1 VSEGASP
8 GVRPV
13 SRIRA
18 TTVVPVAG
26 IAALA
31 GLCWIVTVQ
40 LTRGMGVGPGTMG
53 MSFGFFMGMW
63 VAMMAAMMLPS
74 QAPMAMLW
82 TRAIAQSPSVARRT
96 TRTFAF
102 LAGYVL
108 SWALYGLLA
117 FLLVVALDAFLT
129 RNPGAGRWLATGIF
143 ALAGIY
149 QLTPLKDV
157 CLRTCRSPI
166 GMFLKYG
173 SFKGSAVDFRVGLH
187 HGLYCV
193 GCCWALM
200 VVLIGVGVMNLVAM
214 VVLAAVIL
222 AEKLWRYG
230 EVAARVVGVAF
241 LVLAV
246 LAAFGVWL
254 PAGLQAPM
262 MSGM

>member
-1 VSEGASP
+1 MSQEATP
-8 GVRPV
+8 QVRPP
-13 SRIRA
+13 SRMRA
-18 TTVVPVAG
+18 ATIVPVAG

-31 GLCWIVTVQ
+31 FLSWIVTVQ

-53 MSFGFFMGMW
+53 MSFGLFMGMW

-96 TRTFAF
+96 TRTFGF

-108 SWALYGLLA
+108 AWALYGLLA
-117 FLLVVALDAFLT
+117 FGLVLALDAIIT
-129 RNPGAGRWLATGIF
+129 RNPGAGRWLAAGIF

-157 CLRTCRSPI
+157 CLRTCRTPI

-173 SFKGSAVDFRVGLH
+173 SYQGGAVDFRVGLH

-214 VVLAAVIL
+214 VILAAVIL
-222 AEKLWRYG
+222 AEKLWRHG
-230 EVAARVVGVAF
+230 ELAARVVGVAF
-241 LVLAV
+241 LGLAV
-246 LAAFGVWL
+246 LAALGIWL